1 MNSILFLYTLLQQNS
16 TEIPDQFYSSKQPAL
31 YHLSRFSHPNY
42 TSTPINYNNQQG
54 LNWGCNSALSSNSPC
69 IGYDLSDIT
78 EESCL
83 SLGCCWNEE
92 DRSCLEKI
100 IWKWKTDDYLNY
112 IVRDGIVIER
122 PDDETPSVTSI
133 GSIPGLEL
141 NTEIESCG
149 RTGKNLRSR
158 IIAGETAGNAEW
170 PWAVGERF

>member
-1 MNSILFLYTLLQQNS
+1 M
-16 TEIPDQFYSSKQPAL
+16 
-31 YHLSRFSHPNY
+31 
-42 TSTPINYNNQQG
+42 
-54 LNWGCNSALSSNSPC
+54 
-69 IGYDLSDIT
+69 
-78 EESCL
+78 
-83 SLGCCWNEE
+83 
-92 DRSCLEKI
+92 
-100 IWKWKTDDYLNY
+100 NY